1 MFGWRM
7 LCCFCGRTGGVTAR
21 MENADGCVPAYAN
34 ISKRRIAKKMKD
46 VPADTPFIFFHWLI
60 CVSPLRDFVGGHGM
74 LICSAGHD
82 RPSRACSAPSSMP
95 NDLKYKAI
103 VAERCRGVQVEN
115 ASSPREPAYPFI
127 IKGIIITAIECE
139 TPIFQTRSPH

>member
-1 MFGWRM
+1 
-7 LCCFCGRTGGVTAR
+7 
-21 MENADGCVPAYAN
+21 
-34 ISKRRIAKKMKD
+34 MKD
-46 VPADTPFIFFHWLI
+46 VPSDTPFIFFHWLI

-103 VAERCRGVQVEN
+103 VAESCRGLQAETLFLLR
-115 ASSPREPAYPFI
+115 ALMPFYYGFDYI
-127 IKGIIITAIECE
+127 LCCEVFNLITALIY
-139 TPIFQTRSPH
+139 SH